1 MNPEVARMA
10 GSELGAFLTQ
20 FGVNTAKTAGR
31 IGAEKLGTAL
41 GNQIGNIVA
50 PPTRNP
56 GGSSAD
62 KAQAYRLQAMMLNHQ
77 QQLQQME
84 IEQQMNQQKYLQQLG
99 TIQARHQY
107 DRPSAMPSALGG
119 SMGQSAASH
128 VPGSLMRSYVPQR
141 YVPQQYV

>member
-41 GNQIGNIVA
+41 GNQIGNIVS

-56 GGSSAD
+56 GGSSVD
-62 KAQAYRLQAMMLNHQ
+62 KAQAYRLQAMMLSHQ

-84 IEQQMNQQKYLQQLG
+84 IEQQMNQQKYMQQLG

-107 DRPSAMPSALGG
+107 DRPNVMPSAPGG
-119 SMGQSAASH
+119 SIMQPAASY

-141 YVPQQYV
+141 YV

>member
-10 GSELGAFLTQ
+10 GSKLGAFLTQ

-41 GNQIGNIVA
+41 GNQIGNIVS
-50 PPTRNP
+50 PPTQNP
-56 GGSSAD
+56 GGSSVD
-62 KAQAYRLQAMMLNHQ
+62 KAQAYRLQAMMLSHQ

-84 IEQQMNQQKYLQQLG
+84 IEQQMNQQKYMQQLG

-107 DRPSAMPSALGG
+107 DRPNAMPSALGG
-119 SMGQSAASH
+119 SMGQSAASY

-141 YVPQQYV
+141 YV

>member
-41 GNQIGNIVA
+41 GNQIGNIVS

-56 GGSSAD
+56 GGSSVD
-62 KAQAYRLQAMMLNHQ
+62 KAQAYRLQAMMLSHQ

-84 IEQQMNQQKYLQQLG
+84 IEQQMNQQKYMQQLG

-107 DRPSAMPSALGG
+107 DRPNAMPSALGG
-119 SMGQSAASH
+119 SMGQSAASY
-128 VPGSLMRSYVPQR
+128 VPGSPMRSYVPQR

>member
-107 DRPSAMPSALGG
+107 DRPNAMPGPLGT
-119 SMGQSAASH
+119 SLGQPVASYA
-128 VPGSLMRSYVPQR
+128 PGSLIRSYAPQR
-141 YVPQQYV
+141 YL